1 MPPTIN
7 NKALPNPTQCF
18 IFNFLIISLI
28 SIENKCLYDAIRY
41 LKREKIKDGIE
52 PGSIASKDILA
63 RDLPSELLKLMC
75 YIDSTVVSVIPPLY
89 LD

>member
-1 MPPTIN
+1 MPLRCDTIFE
-7 NKALPNPTQCF
+7 KG
-18 IFNFLIISLI
+18 
-28 SIENKCLYDAIRY
+28 ENQ
-41 LKREKIKDGIE
+41 DGIE